1 MSFVFISTFLIFTG
15 FLFYYAS
22 KSQPLSFDLDQ
33 LPDFV
38 KQLAKEAYQEGR
50 TVMSPNDKGQIE
62 SYTEAKWQDLDMIKI
77 NSIWMQEINRLKCLT
92 QSQH

>member
-1 MSFVFISTFLIFTG
+1 MSFIFISTFLIFTG

-33 LPDFV
+33 LPEFV

-50 TVMSPNDKGQIE
+50 TVMSTNDKGQIE
-62 SYTEAKWQDLDMIKI
+62 SYTNTKWVDLNIIQI
-77 NSIWMQEINRLKCLT
+77 NSVWIQEIDRLKCLT
-92 QSQH
+92 QMK

>member
-1 MSFVFISTFLIFTG
+1 MSFIFISTFLIFTG

-62 SYTEAKWQDLDMIKI
+62 SYTNTKWVDLNIIQI
-77 NSIWMQEINRLKCLT
+77 NSVWIQEIDRLKCLT
-92 QSQH
+92 QMK